1 MCREIVGGLDRDM
14 GGCYGESRVD
24 RNRGCVDR
32 WVTALASSGSRE
44 KSEERKRATRVIK
57 G

>member
-1 MCREIVGGLDRDM
+1 MVGGLDRDM
-14 GGCYGESRVD
+14 GECYGESRVD

-32 WVTALASSGSRE
+32 WVTALASSESRE